1 MGQYSASQQALT
13 LLCGLVLL
21 PSGQLNPWATGTA
34 FTELNYR
41 GSHASLPTHRRRR
54 YLRRRKAHFQPAG
67 SALVELESHQPGDF
81 SEFHDVFV
89 SLIPF

>member
-1 MGQYSASQQALT
+1 LGYWNGFYEAD
-13 LLCGLVLL
+13 
-21 PSGQLNPWATGTA
+21 
-34 FTELNYR
+34 YR

-67 SALVELESHQPGDF
+67 SALIELESHQPGDN

-89 SLIPF
+89 SFIPF